1 MKDLIHP
8 TQLRDTDQM
17 SINQIAHGFAIGDY
31 IIYDKTTSSWKKAN
45 IIGNYAVGSI
55 GRVVDVESANSLEMK
70 VFGII
75 VDYTGLT
82 AGEFYYAKDDG
93 TGGLTITPPTSVIQA
108 VLFALPGNKAVELSY
123 PAVTPSAPITPSST
137 PLGYNDLRTSFTGAN
152 WNYEGLTNN
161 GGGISLSGSIAV
173 SGATGWR
180 YLVVDT
186 LGVVSVET
194 IPPAEIVVDTL
205 QYTPTPTFD
214 VPNNAYYSSVTLNNR
229 IIAIGYFDGA
239 NLLETTPY
247 GIGRNKN
254 DNIYSSPESGV
265 SPQVAAAGYRLQYT
279 KAFDMTRGDAISII
293 DGGEGNAANNGVQI
307 SFTRNCKI
315 AILTTLELGID
326 SGTIDIALYKNNFS
340 IFPNIA
346 SNAQISSAGS
356 MIIPVNISD
365 IAKSGDVYTFVVSAS
380 SGIAGASLGNL
391 IVLAEDM

>member
-17 SINQIAHGFAIGDY
+17 NINQIAHGFAIGDY

-55 GRVVDVESANSLEMK
+55 GRVVDVESANSLEIK

-173 SGATGWR
+173 SGAAGWR
-180 YLVVDT
+180 YLVVDA

-194 IPPAEIVVDTL
+194 IPPAEIVVDT
-205 QYTPTPTFD
+205 QQFTPAPIFN
-214 VPNNAYYSSVTLNNR
+214 VANNGYYSSVNPTYR
-229 IIAIGYFDGA
+229 IIAIGFWDGVA
-239 NLLETTPY
+239 NILETISY
-247 GIGRNKN
+247 GNGAKKN
-254 DNIYSSPESGV
+254 DDYWRNAVSGTGVLSSAGERLQFADAMLYSRGSNITIVDNGYGSTDAYGCKITNLENSEIKIAGSIRIES
-265 SPQVAAAGYRLQYT
+265 AAASAT
-279 KAFDMTRGDAISII
+279 
-293 DGGEGNAANNGVQI
+293 GVV
-307 SFTRNCKI
+307 S
-315 AILTTLELGID
+315 
-326 SGTIDIALYKNNFS
+326 LYKNGQAFINDLVS
-340 IFPNIA
+340 AYLEGANSNI
-346 SNAQISSAGS
+346 N
-356 MIIPVNISD
+356 IPFIVTDKHSQVND
-365 IAKSGDVYTFVVSAS
+365 YYTFVIFVAS
-380 SGIAGASLGNL
+380 GAGISLLN
-391 IVLAEDM
+391 IEVTK